1 MCKAKG
7 ITKTGNSGGGMEK
20 RGGYTPISEGYT
32 PDKKMNCGYTPS
44 VPEKGALPQPPAG
57 GSGEKKK

>member
-1 MCKAKG
+1 
-7 ITKTGNSGGGMEK
+7 MEK